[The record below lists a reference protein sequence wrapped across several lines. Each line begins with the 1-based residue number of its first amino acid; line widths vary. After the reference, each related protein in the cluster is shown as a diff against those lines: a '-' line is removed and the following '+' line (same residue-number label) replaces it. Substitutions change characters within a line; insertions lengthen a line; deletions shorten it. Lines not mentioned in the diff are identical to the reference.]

1 MPATQ
6 SKPALSPAEKKEKKE
21 RDRQLFLV
29 KIHCMINMAVSM
41 MNFTS
46 RGEFLKEVLGGD
58 YSQVAWYLSTWT
70 SVTAAIEFCLN
81 PTLGKL
87 SDAYGRKPFMV
98 IAPYAA
104 IILKTWVLMAPSVFS
119 LTVERIVCDGLR
131 TMSGTTMGSAAIT
144 DLVPKDQIGKAMS
157 GLWSYMGL
165 AIIGAPLLASR
176 LSTRGTYQVAIL
188 VALGQLVADQ
198 FYLKET
204 LRKEEMKPFPGIANP
219 FEVFRMWTSGPLL
232 AATSTLT
239 SLQFMMDPKVLAD
252 FWIILQLDALQWSR
266 ETSQMFTG
274 FVGLGLV
281 FGRKF
286 TSWGLDKYGT
296 HGFTTL
302 THMISLVESLIIG
315 LFPSSF
321 TMGLA
326 GLLGFGSGQKMNG
339 VKQMI
344 TKVALIPKVTTRNFG
359 KGELSG
365 LLANLRAMMVAIA
378 PNIYMFFYNYGLR
391 SGRNGG
397 AFLGLAVI
405 TVLAELMHRQIIG
418 RVPKD

>member
-1 MPATQ
+1 MPTTL
-6 SKPALSPAEKKEKKE
+6 SKPEQDAEKAKKM
-21 RDRQLFLV
+21 RDRQILLV
-29 KIHCMINMAVSM
+29 KVHCMINMAVSM

-58 YSQVAWYLSTWT
+58 YSQVAWYMSTWT
-70 SVTAAIEFCLN
+70 SVTAVIEFCLN

-104 IILKTWVLMAPSVFS
+104 IILKSWVLMNPSVFS
-119 LTVERIVCDGLR
+119 LTIERIVCDGLR

-157 GLWSYMGL
+157 GLWSWMGL
-165 AIIGAPLLASR
+165 AIIGAPMLASR
-176 LSTRGTYQVAIL
+176 LTTRGTYQVAIL

-204 LRKEEMKPFPGIANP
+204 LKKEEMKPFPGFANP

-232 AATSTLT
+232 ATTSTLT

-252 FWIILQLDALQWSR
+252 FWIILQLDALKWSR
-266 ETSQMFTG
+266 ESSQLFTG

-286 TSWGLDKYGT
+286 TGWGMDKYGE

-302 THMISLVESLIIG
+302 THAISFVESLIIG
-315 LFPSSF
+315 LFPSSISMF
-321 TMGLA
+321 IV

-344 TKVALIPKVTTRNFG
+344 TRVALDKNVTTRKFG

-378 PNIYMFFYNYGLR
+378 PNIYMYFYNF
-391 SGRNGG
+391 GRRRGMEGG

-405 TVLAELMHRQIIG
+405 TVLAELVHRQIVG
-418 RVPKD
+418 KLPQN

>member
-1 MPATQ
+1 MPATL
-6 SKPALSPAEKKEKKE
+6 SKAALTAEEEKEKKA
-21 RDRQLFLV
+21 RDRQLLLV

-58 YSQVAWYLSTWT
+58 FSQVAWYLSTWT
-70 SVTAAIEFCLN
+70 SVTAAIEFILN

-98 IAPYAA
+98 LAPYAA
-104 IILKTWVLMAPSVFS
+104 IVLKSWVLMAPSVFS

-144 DLVPKDQIGKAMS
+144 DIVPKDQIGKAMS
-157 GLWSYMGL
+157 GLWSWMGL

-204 LRKEEMKPFPGIANP
+204 LKKEEMKPFPGFANP
-219 FEVFRMWTSGPLL
+219 FEVFRMWTSGKLL
-232 AATSTLT
+232 ATTSTLT

-252 FWIILQLDALQWSR
+252 FWIILQLDTLKWSR
-266 ETSQMFTG
+266 ENSQLFTG

-286 TSWGLDKYGT
+286 TSWGLDKYGE

-302 THMISLVESLIIG
+302 THAISLLESLIIG
-315 LFPSSF
+315 LFPSSISMF
-321 TMGLA
+321 IT

-339 VKQMI
+339 VKQII
-344 TKVALIPKVTTRNFG
+344 TRVALNQKVTTRNFG

-378 PNIYMFFYNYGLR
+378 PNVYMFFYNYGR
-391 SGRNGG
+391 RNGMDGG
-397 AFLGLAVI
+397 AFIGLAFI
-405 TVLAELMHRQIIG
+405 TIMAELVHRQLIG
-418 RVPKD
+418 KLPKD